1 MKKLKTASVLCVL
14 CLLALMLSC
23 CKSQNKIK
31 NPFFDF
37 DSSKI
42 SSVRFFNQKG
52 GYDMDEEYKGKEA
65 VDKTLDYLR
74 KMPILHETI
83 KLADGD
89 FVLGDIDRFISFCDE
104 NGKVIYSVNVLL
116 YNLDTEMY
124 GKAGSF
130 YICYADRPEISAAH
144 YTVPSEYVETI
155 VDYMKEIALENFKET
170 THVVS

>member
-1 MKKLKTASVLCVL
+1 MKKRRSLIVLTAVNVLILVMSIY
-14 CLLALMLSC
+14 CLIRTT
-23 CKSQNKIK
+23 QNSKFI
-31 NPFFDF
+31 NSFNSEFD
-37 DSSKI
+37 
-42 SSVRFFNQKG
+42 
-52 GYDMDEEYKGKEA
+52 YEEY
-65 VDKTLDYLR
+65 
-74 KMPILHETI
+74 
-83 KLADGD
+83 
-89 FVLGDIDRFISFCDE
+89 E

-155 VDYMKEIALENFKET
+155 VDYMKEIALENFKGT